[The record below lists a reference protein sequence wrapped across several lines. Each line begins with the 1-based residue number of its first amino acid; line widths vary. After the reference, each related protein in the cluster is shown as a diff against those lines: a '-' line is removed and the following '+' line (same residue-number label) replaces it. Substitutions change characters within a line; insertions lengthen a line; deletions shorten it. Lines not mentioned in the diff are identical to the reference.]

1 MNTRL
6 MNMIKIKNEATN
18 EVVVLDKVKKE
29 GWEGLTFPG
38 GKVEEN
44 ETLIDAAIREA
55 KEETGLDIDNLKF
68 CGFITWLSGDKKDV
82 GLLYETS
89 SFEGELIRNNREGSL
104 SWIDYDE
111 FKKMD
116 GMSWSM
122 DKIFKI
128 YEGDYQEVFWNF
140 DTGEIKYIR

>member
-1 MNTRL
+1 MKTRL
-6 MNMIKIKNEATN
+6 MNMIKITNPHTN

-44 ETLIDAAIREA
+44 ESLMAAAIREA
-55 KEETGLDIDNLKF
+55 KEETGLDIKNLKF
-68 CGFITWLSGDKKDV
+68 VGFITWLGKEYKDT

-89 SFEGELIRNNREGSL
+89 DYKGDLVAENREGNL
-104 SWIDYDE
+104 SWIGYED

-116 GMSWSM
+116 GMSLSM
-122 DKIFKI
+122 DKILKI
-128 YEGDYQEVFWNF
+128 YEGEYKEIFWDINT
-140 DTGEIKYIR
+140 DQITYIK